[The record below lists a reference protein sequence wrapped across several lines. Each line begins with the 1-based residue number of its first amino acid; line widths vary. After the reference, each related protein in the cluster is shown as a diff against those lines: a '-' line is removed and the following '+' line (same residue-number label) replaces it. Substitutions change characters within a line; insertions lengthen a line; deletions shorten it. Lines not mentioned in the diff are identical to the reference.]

1 MDVKKRID
9 ELVALLNKYNR
20 EYYELDA
27 PSVSDQEYDRLMAE
41 LILLE
46 TENPEYLSKLSP
58 SQRVGGKVLSGF
70 EKIVHKRQML
80 SLGNAFNEDDLI
92 NFDKRI
98 KEVIKVDDV
107 EYMAEMKIDG
117 LAMSLTYDNGEFLY
131 AATRGDGV
139 VGEDVSSNVITIKS
153 IPLHIDEKREF
164 EVRGEVYMSKA
175 TLEKL
180 NKERSENGEE
190 LLANARNAAAGSI
203 RQLDSK
209 IASKRNLEAF
219 WYYYVDASSYGFE
232 KHSDSLNYLTSLGFK
247 TNPERRICKGIN
259 EVIEYIKEYT
269 DKRKSLPYDID
280 GIVIK
285 VNDLKYYQ
293 ALGYT
298 AKTPKWAIAYKFP
311 PEEVITKL
319 EDIIFTVGRT
329 GKITPN
335 AVLSPVRVQGSM
347 IARATLHNEDF
358 VTSKDVRIGDYVSI
372 RKAGDVI
379 PEVVRPIIERRD
391 GSEITFKMI
400 DKCPYCG
407 FDLIKKD
414 AMHYCL
420 NENCSAKA
428 IEGLIHFCSKD
439 AMDIEGLG
447 DKIVEQFFNQ
457 GFIKSI
463 ADIYRLENYA
473 QELMLIDGFGEK
485 SILKMLEAI
494 NKSKS
499 NSLERLIF
507 GLGIKEVG
515 AKSAKTLASYFV
527 SLSNLMNASL
537 EDLLAIRDVGV
548 VSAESIYNFFRNQ
561 KNIDLINELI
571 ELGLNTNYS
580 GKAKVDFEN
589 FFSNKTI
596 VLTGTL
602 SSMGRKEASSELELL
617 GAKVTSSVSKSTDI
631 VIYGVE
637 AGSKLIKAQN
647 LGIKTMSEEEFL
659 QEFNKVRKDY

>member
-1 MDVKKRID
+1 
-9 ELVALLNKYNR
+9 
-20 EYYELDA
+20 
-27 PSVSDQEYDRLMAE
+27 
-41 LILLE
+41 
-46 TENPEYLSKLSP
+46 
-58 SQRVGGKVLSGF
+58 
-70 EKIVHKRQML
+70 
-80 SLGNAFNEDDLI
+80 
-92 NFDKRI
+92 
-98 KEVIKVDDV
+98 
-107 EYMAEMKIDG
+107 
-117 LAMSLTYDNGEFLY
+117 
-131 AATRGDGV
+131 
-139 VGEDVSSNVITIKS
+139 
-153 IPLHIDEKREF
+153 
-164 EVRGEVYMSKA
+164 
-175 TLEKL
+175 
-180 NKERSENGEE
+180 
-190 LLANARNAAAGSI
+190 
-203 RQLDSK
+203 
-209 IASKRNLEAF
+209 
-219 WYYYVDASSYGFE
+219 
-232 KHSDSLNYLTSLGFK
+232 
-247 TNPERRICKGIN
+247 
-259 EVIEYIKEYT
+259 
-269 DKRKSLPYDID
+269 
-280 GIVIK
+280 
-285 VNDLKYYQ
+285 
-293 ALGYT
+293 
-298 AKTPKWAIAYKFP
+298 
-311 PEEVITKL
+311 
-319 EDIIFTVGRT
+319 
-329 GKITPN
+329 
-335 AVLSPVRVQGSM
+335 
-347 IARATLHNEDF
+347 
-358 VTSKDVRIGDYVSI
+358 
-372 RKAGDVI
+372 
-379 PEVVRPIIERRD
+379 
-391 GSEITFKMI
+391 MI

-420 NENCSAKA
+420 NEHCSAKA

-463 ADIYRLENYA
+463 ADIYRLDNYA

-485 SILKMLEAI
+485 SILKMLDAI

-617 GAKVTSSVSKSTDI
+617 GAKVTSSVPKSTDI

-637 AGSKLIKAQN
+637 AGSKLTKANSEKCVHCGATLSLKNDEPEVKEKKEKIRFFSLPDIEQDRLKDQFNLHDPEAGKWVHKMTRCYRALKIGRAMLIISWIIYGISTIVLSNRFEKISEDTSAMIAIVIGLCVVVIAGVVGFFLTVIHSINARNKGRYGQKKIYVYLKKFDAWLATKDIVYDIKFETA
-647 LGIKTMSEEEFL
+647 K
-659 QEFNKVRKDY
+659 NKELYESIDLDIEML